1 MENGVEAASYK
12 RSSTRRQ
19 LRNEPSDPAVL
30 PAAAFSI
37 PAPSLAV
44 KGLSPLA
51 AHVLCSPRKSLGRLE
66 VGALLRSP
74 VPQHPLCYLLSWG
87 GGGGTPA
94 TCSMPSPLL
103 SSPYATPASRGSL
116 HSPLFWCQ
124 HLLEPHPVTHRPRA
138 SFQDLPAATI
148 SYQHNHLLGA
158 PLSQQ
163 GPPKALS
170 LHTPGTLP

>member
-1 MENGVEAASYK
+1 MSP
-12 RSSTRRQ
+12 RILWCRPQ
-19 LRNEPSDPAVL
+19 LPSPYLPLPRPQKAFPACCSCAVL
-30 PAAAFSI
+30 P
-37 PAPSLAV
+37 
-44 KGLSPLA
+44 
-51 AHVLCSPRKSLGRLE
+51 PRKSLGRLE

-116 HSPLFWCQ
+116 HSPLLRCQ

-138 SFQDLPAATI
+138 FQDLPAATI
-148 SYQHNHLLGA
+148 SYQHNRLLGA
-158 PLSQQ
+158 PLSRR

-170 LHTPGTLP
+170 LHTPATLP